1 MKIPN
6 KIELQQIAK
15 NHSPDIDFKDFK
27 KINKTF
33 TEKPYSFLS
42 LSLDNPLRLKEN
54 LKINHDNWNKLMT
67 IEINSWQLMIRLRM
81 KKKLQY
87 DIKRGAAKISSSSS
101 GKTG

>member
-27 KINKTF
+27 KINTTV
-33 TEKPYSFLS
+33 TEEPYSFLANDTT
-42 LSLDNPLRLKEN
+42 LSLDNHLRLKEN

-67 IEINSWQLMIRLRM
+67 IDDQIENE

-87 DIKRGAAKISSSSS
+87 DINRGAAKISSSSS